1 MYILMR
7 AYHGVTSNKNQL
19 DILGGK
25 EGLVNVLESVLR
37 SKSLRREKYDK
48 LNIRINMN
56 IISIIIAIRKDDS
69 ERT

>member
-1 MYILMR
+1 MR